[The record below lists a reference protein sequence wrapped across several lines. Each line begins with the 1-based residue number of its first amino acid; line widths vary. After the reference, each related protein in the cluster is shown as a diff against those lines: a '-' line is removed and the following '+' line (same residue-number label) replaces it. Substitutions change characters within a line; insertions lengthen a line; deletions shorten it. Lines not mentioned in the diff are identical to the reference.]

1 MEAFTGMPF
10 DHDPFHCEV
19 QPERERARVRP
30 IGEIDMATVP
40 VVEAH
45 LSELKAAGFQQLLLD
60 LRAVSFLDSTG
71 LRMILEW
78 DAQSRADG
86 FAFSLVAGPPNVQRL
101 FDLTATTGRLDFVD
115 DNGDRS
121 TGPRKSRS
129 GVRSRLVVTA
139 VRSVAPTSAP
149 PHAPST
155 GYTWSLPASATARP
169 GGAG

>member
-1 MEAFTGMPF
+1 MPF
-10 DHDPFHCEV
+10 QPPVHDPFRCEV

-45 LSELKAAGFQQLLLD
+45 LRELRAARFKQLMLD

-101 FDLTATTGRLDFVD
+101 FDLTATTGRLDFVE
-115 DNGDRS
+115 DNTPAPAVDTAIDR
-121 TGPRKSRS
+121 PDH
-129 GVRSRLVVTA
+129 VNP
-139 VRSVAPTSAP
+139 APGFAP
-149 PHAPST
+149 GS
-155 GYTWSLPASATARP
+155 
-169 GGAG
+169 